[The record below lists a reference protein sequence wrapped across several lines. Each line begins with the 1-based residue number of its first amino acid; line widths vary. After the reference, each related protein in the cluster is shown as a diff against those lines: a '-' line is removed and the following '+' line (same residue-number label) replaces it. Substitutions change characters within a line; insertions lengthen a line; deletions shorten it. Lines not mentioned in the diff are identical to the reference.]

1 MMMSRLVTAGL
12 LVTLFAAPAAAQRP
26 SSPKQEPAV
35 QKPIVAAKRVP
46 GRGFIAISAGAQAPS
61 DFTDDFAFLAN
72 AEAGRIEADY
82 PSKIPFLVDGS
93 VGYRFW
99 NRVGVAAGGSLS
111 SGKGSVAVR
120 ASVPHP
126 LLLDNDRLV
135 EGEAPGLSRTEA
147 AAHLQLFYEMAPRG
161 KWRARFFG
169 GPSYF
174 KVSQDLVGSVTV
186 NETYPFDTATFRS
199 AVTDT
204 ADGSAIGFNVGAD
217 VTRMLS
223 RRSGAGLLVRYAGA
237 SVDLNAPDSRSVS
250 TDAGGFQVGAGL
262 RFLF

>member
-1 MMMSRLVTAGL
+1 MMTMIRLVTAGL
-12 LVTLFAAPAAAQRP
+12 LVTLCAAPAAAQRP
-26 SSPKQEPAV
+26 SSPQKTAA
-35 QKPIVAAKRVP
+35 QKPTAAAKRVP
-46 GRGFIAISAGAQAPS
+46 GRGVIAISAGAQAPS
-61 DFTDDFAFLAN
+61 GFTDDFAFLAN

-82 PSKIPFLVDGS
+82 PSKVPVLVDGS

-99 NRVGVAAGGSLS
+99 NRVGVAAGASLS

-135 EGEAPGLSRTEA
+135 EGAAPGLSRTEA

-186 NETYPFDTATFRS
+186 DETYPFDTATFRS

-217 VTRMLS
+217 ITRMFS
-223 RRSGAGLLVRYAGA
+223 RRAGGGLLVRYAGA
-237 SVDLNAPDSRSVS
+237 SVDLNAPDSRNVS
-250 TDAGGFQVGAGL
+250 TDAGGLQVGAGL
-262 RFLF
+262 RFMF